1 MGRRRG
7 LCSGAT
13 GGDQSAVRYLVAA
26 ITDLQVHGAI
36 GGASAFPLSG
46 HEPDHNQ
53 TRTRPE
59 TDQTRSE
66 PDRNRIGTGSEPDRT
81 QIGSGSEADRNMD
94 RTWIG
99 TGSEADRERIGSGS
113 EYMDRTWIGTG
124 SEADRKGIGL
134 WIGHGSEQDR
144 KQIGS
149 GSEVDRNISEPDRK
163 WIGNMLW
170 FSIIMLYNA
179 YARGRSSR

>member
-53 TRTRPE
+53 TGNG
-59 TDQTRSE
+59 
-66 PDRNRIGTGSEPDRT
+66 PDPIGTGSEPDRT
-81 QIGSGSEADRNMD
+81 
-94 RTWIG
+94 
-99 TGSEADRERIGSGS
+99 
-113 EYMDRTWIGTG
+113 
-124 SEADRKGIGL
+124 
-134 WIGHGSEQDR
+134 
-144 KQIGS
+144 
-149 GSEVDRNISEPDRK
+149 
-163 WIGNMLW
+163 
-170 FSIIMLYNA
+170 
-179 YARGRSSR
+179 

>member
-66 PDRNRIGTGSEPDRT
+66 PDRNRIGTGYTDRK
-81 QIGSGSEADRNMD
+81 
-94 RTWIG
+94 
-99 TGSEADRERIGSGS
+99 RIGSGS
-113 EYMDRTWIGTG
+113 EHGSDMDRNRIGSRSGADRKRIGIYGSDMDRNRIGSRSEGDRTMDRTWIGTG
-124 SEADRKGIGL
+124 SEADRK
-134 WIGHGSEQDR
+134 R
-144 KQIGS
+144 IGS
-149 GSEVDRNISEPDRK
+149 GSEHIGTRSEVDREHV
-163 WIGNMLW
+163 MV
-170 FSIIMLYNA
+170 FYYNA
-179 YARGRSSR
+179 L

>member
-1 MGRRRG
+1 M
-7 LCSGAT
+7 
-13 GGDQSAVRYLVAA
+13 VRSVVP
-26 ITDLQVHGAI
+26 QH
-36 GGASAFPLSG
+36 FPG

-53 TRTRPE
+53 ARTRPE
-59 TDQTRSE
+59 PDRKRTR
-66 PDRNRIGTGSEPDRT
+66 PDRNRIGIGSEPDRT
-81 QIGSGSEADRNMD
+81 QIGSGSDADRN
-94 RTWIG
+94 
-99 TGSEADRERIGSGS
+99 
-113 EYMDRTWIGTG
+113 MDRTWIGTG